1 VSGGSDIDVT
11 EPVAADLAATDAAAT
26 RIAYDAV
33 AQDYADLL
41 RDDLRGNVFDRAVLG
56 IFAEQLSGDGGGPV
70 ADLGCGPGRIAG
82 HLAELGLDV
91 SGIDLSPGMVE
102 VARREHPGIPFAVGS
117 MLDLPFGEAE
127 LAGALAWYSII
138 HIPQSEQDALFAE
151 FARVVR
157 PGGRLLLAFQVSTAG
172 DEDVVHLTHAY
183 GHDID
188 LRTRRQSPERVRR
201 RLAAAGFT
209 VTGEVLR
216 EPVAPEK
223 SRQTYLLAQRGA
235 GSVSS
240 AS

>member
-1 VSGGSDIDVT
+1 MSSSED
-11 EPVAADLAATDAAAT
+11 ADAT

-41 RDDLRGNVFDRAVLG
+41 RDDLRGSSFDRAVLG
-56 IFAEQLSGDGGGPV
+56 IFAEQVASDGGGPV

-91 SGIDLSPGMVE
+91 SGVDLSPGMVV
-102 VARREHPGIPFAVGS
+102 VARREHPGIPFSIGS

-138 HIPQSEQDALFAE
+138 HIPQDAQDDLFRE

-157 PGGRLLLAFQVSTAG
+157 PGGRLVLAFQVSTAG

-201 RLAAAGFT
+201 RLAAAGFA

-223 SRQTYLLAQRGA
+223 TRQAYLLARRMR
-235 GSVSS
+235 
-240 AS
+240 